1 MSQENVESFKRA
13 SDAFARRDVDA
24 LLAESDPNVEIHPAI
39 PAGLGGE
46 ATVYHGHD
54 GVRAWLRDQ
63 EEVFVDVSSEY
74 TEIRDLGEQVLAI
87 GRLRARGKQ
96 SGADI
101 ESPIGWVVE
110 FKNGRGIHVR
120 GYLNPEEA
128 LEAAGLEE

>member
-1 MSQENVESFKRA
+1 MSQENVEAFKRG

-24 LLAESDPNVEIHPAI
+24 LVAELDPNVEIHPAI
-39 PAGLGGE
+39 PTLLGGE
-46 ATVYHGHD
+46 ATVYQGHD

-63 EEVFVDVSSEY
+63 EEVFVDVSPEY
-74 TEIRDLGEQVLAI
+74 TEIRDLGERVFAI

-101 ESPIGWVVE
+101 ESPIAWVVE
-110 FKNGRGIHVR
+110 YKNGKGIHVR
-120 GYLNPEEA
+120 GYLDPEEA